1 MFLKSSSEAYFNDTS
16 SSSKIQCSHHKNR
29 FMETNIEKKTD
40 DVVMPSDI
48 QGRKLPALALSMA
61 GQKLLNGNC
70 ECLRN
75 KTSIYHHSANTIH
88 ALALK
93 TEEQIQET
101 KDGLNCTASDIQG
114 RN

>member
-1 MFLKSSSEAYFNDTS
+1 
-16 SSSKIQCSHHKNR
+16 
-29 FMETNIEKKTD
+29 METNIEKKTD
-40 DVVMPSDI
+40 DVVMTSDI
-48 QGRKLPALALSMA
+48 QVRKLPALALSMA